1 MNTQN
6 VFNTDI
12 FVSVIIPTFNRKAA
26 LQATIQSVLK
36 QNAPPSLEII
46 VVDDCSTDGTDK
58 LDFLSLDPRIR
69 LIRHSENKGGSAA
82 RNTGMA
88 NANGNWFAFLDS
100 DDVWLPH
107 RLEHQID
114 LIYSSANVLN
124 RFFITGNVIARIP
137 NRKDVPF
144 NSRPPYTGE
153 NLSEYFLVHDCTFQ
167 TSSLLIPAQAF
178 LEVCF
183 DESLKKHQDTDFI
196 LKLIQTGYQYIYCHE
211 QVAVYN
217 LANDPDRISI
227 KFQSAEITLEW
238 LHRSK
243 ELTTSAARSYYYTY
257 RRFPSHFRHQPCA
270 AFQSLLRLALE
281 DTRSFKY
288 TLLAIKRLFAEKI
301 KLRD

>member
-12 FVSVIIPTFNRKAA
+12 FVSVIIPTFNRKVA
-26 LQATIQSVLK
+26 LQVAIQSILK
-36 QNAPPSLEII
+36 QTNPPSFEII

-58 LDFLSLDPRIR
+58 LDFFSIDPRIR
-69 LIRHSENKGGSAA
+69 LICHSENKGGSVA
-82 RNTGMA
+82 RNTGIA
-88 NANGNWFAFLDS
+88 SANGNWLAFLDS

-107 RLEHQID
+107 RLKHQVD
-114 LIYSSANVLN
+114 LIYTSTNLYN
-124 RFFITGNVIARIP
+124 HFFIAGNVIARIP
-137 NRKDVPF
+137 NRKDLPF
-144 NSRPPYTGE
+144 NSRPPYIGE

-167 TSSLLIPAQAF
+167 TSSLLVPAQAF
-178 LEVCF
+178 LEVRF
-183 DESLKKHQDTDFI
+183 DEALKKHQDTDFV
-196 LKLIQTGYQYIYCHE
+196 LKLIKADYQYIYSQE

-217 LANDPDRISI
+217 LADDPERISI
-227 KFQSAEITLEW
+227 KFKSTKVTLDW

-257 RRFPSHFRHQPCA
+257 RRFPSHFRNHPFA
-270 AFQSLLRLALE
+270 ALGTLLRLAFE

-288 TLLAIKRLFAEKI
+288 TLLAVKRLFAEKI